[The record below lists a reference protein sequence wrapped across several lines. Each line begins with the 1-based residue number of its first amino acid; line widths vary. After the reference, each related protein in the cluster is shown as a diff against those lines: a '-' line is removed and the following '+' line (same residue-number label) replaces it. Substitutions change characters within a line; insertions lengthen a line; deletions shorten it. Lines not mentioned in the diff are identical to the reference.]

1 MKIICIANII
11 YALIIVFNFVILANQ
26 TNKFEEIAKQYK
38 NFNKINMKILI
49 KIKLIMEENL
59 TADEKVQKIEKV
71 IQFNNHTE
79 LE

>member
-11 YALIIVFNFVILANQ
+11 FALIIVFNFVILANQ